1 MTSPATTPPPLPA
14 PPDPRDAPPLRWG
27 ILGAGGI
34 AARFAREVPARSAQ
48 RVVAVGSRDALKAAT
63 FAAEHGVERAYGSY
77 AGLLADPEVDVVYVA
92 TPHSHH
98 HAHALLALNA
108 GKHVLVE
115 KAFTRNAAEAR
126 EVFATA
132 RELGLFA
139 MEAMWTRFLPHM
151 VALRH
156 VVAAGM
162 LGEVVAV
169 HADHGQRLDLVERL
183 HAPELAG
190 GALLDLGVYP
200 LSFAHSLLGAPS
212 AVHAAGSLTA
222 LGVDA
227 HEAVTLTYDGERAR
241 TVAVCTANMWA
252 RTATTASVV
261 GTEARVDVASP
272 FYGTT
277 RFTLVPFDGPA
288 WTWPADGEDLGGFQH
303 QAAEVARCV
312 AAGEQE
318 SATMPWRA
326 TVEVME
332 TMDEVRRQ
340 LGVVYPGER
349 AGLDPA
355 VTAVPEPDA
364 TPR

>member
-1 MTSPATTPPPLPA
+1 MTTTATTPPELPG

-34 AARFAREVPARSAQ
+34 ARRFAQEVPERSAQ

-63 FAAEHGVERAYGSY
+63 FAAEHGVDRAYGSY
-77 AGLLADPEVDVVYVA
+77 TGLLADPEVDVVYVA

-156 VVAAGM
+156 VVDSGV
-162 LGEVVAV
+162 LGEVLAV

-183 HAPELAG
+183 LAPELAG

-200 LSFAHSLLGAPS
+200 VSFAHSILGAPTG
-212 AVHAAGSLTA
+212 VHAAGALTD
-222 LGVDA
+222 LGVDI
-227 HEAVTLTYDGERAR
+227 HEAVTLTYSGDRAR

-252 RTATTASVV
+252 RTPTTASVV
-261 GTEARVDVASP
+261 GTEARIDVASP
-272 FYGTT
+272 FYGTSA
-277 RFTLVPFDGPA
+277 FTVTPFGGPA
-288 WTWPADGEDLGGFQH
+288 WTWPAYGADRGGFQH
-303 QAAEVARCV
+303 EAAEVARCV
-312 AAGEQE
+312 AEGRQQ
-318 SATMPWRA
+318 SDVMPWRA
-326 TVEVME
+326 TLEVME
-332 TMDEVRRQ
+332 TLDEVRRQ
-340 LGVVYPGER
+340 LGVVYPGE
-349 AGLDPA
+349 
-355 VTAVPEPDA
+355 
-364 TPR
+364 